1 MHAPPGPTA
10 SMSVTSSSSSASSS
24 SSSISSPSPLLRL
37 ASHNLSPRPTT
48 PGHLGRSASLP
59 LEHHGGPATTAPL
72 PRLTDLYDLQHVI
85 GQGAYGVVWLALDRR
100 SGQRV
105 AVKKIADVFG
115 DSKEAKRTLREVR
128 LMRHFRGSSP
138 HILAI
143 HDLVPAMAE
152 GKEEGEEEAV
162 TMHNFRD
169 LYVVTEFMD
178 GGDLSQLTCGN
189 KPPPEAAAH
198 SGWHRPDEQL
208 VKAVA
213 FGLLSG
219 LRVIHAARVL
229 HRDLRPK
236 NLLLSGDTVKIAD
249 FGMGRGKAKKLET
262 AQNRMKLSLMEFVS
276 NRYYTAPE
284 GLLPNNEYSYPVDVW
299 AVGCI
304 VTEML
309 LGRNVFRDSRYP
321 DQMRTVISVLGTPA
335 EEDLASIASGRNEK
349 FRAYIRTLQAHEP
362 NRLWTLLPNLSAEGK
377 DFLQRL
383 LMFNPNKRATA
394 QEALRHPWL
403 RDVAAAHTSA
413 PGSTADDGDDEPGDH
428 GVVAPFE
435 GGDIEAADDESALR
449 PLLWREALSYRGRD

>member
-1 MHAPPGPTA
+1 M
-10 SMSVTSSSSSASSS
+10 
-24 SSSISSPSPLLRL
+24 RL

-48 PGHLGRSASLP
+48 PSHLGRSASPP
-59 LEHHGGPATTAPL
+59 LEHHGDGPATTAPL

-152 GKEEGEEEAV
+152 GREEGEEEKAV

-178 GGDLSQLTCGN
+178 GGDLSQLTCVGN
-189 KPPPEAAAH
+189 KPPPL
-198 SGWHRPDEQL
+198 PPDDEQR

-249 FGMGRGKAKKLET
+249 FGMGRGKTKKLEA

-304 VTEML
+304 VTELL

-321 DQMRTVISVLGTPA
+321 DQMRTVISVLGTPT
-335 EEDLASIASGRNEK
+335 EEDLASIANGRNEK
-349 FRAYIRTLQAHEP
+349 FRAYMRTLQAHEP
-362 NRLWTLLPNLSAEGK
+362 NRLWTLLPNLSTEGK

-383 LMFNPNKRATA
+383 LMFNPTKRATA

-403 RDVAAAHTSA
+403 RDVAATHASSA
-413 PGSTADDGDDEPGDH
+413 PGSTADAGDDDDERGDH
-428 GVVAPFE
+428 GVAPFE